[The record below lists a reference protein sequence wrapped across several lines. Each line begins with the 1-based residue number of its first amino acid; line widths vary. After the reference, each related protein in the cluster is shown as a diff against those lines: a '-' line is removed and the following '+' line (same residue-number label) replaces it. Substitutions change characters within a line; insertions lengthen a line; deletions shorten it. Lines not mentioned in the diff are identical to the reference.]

1 MTGRGAFATPR
12 PRSRAARL
20 RELALGIG
28 GTVGLGA
35 VLFTAFGT
43 DGLGGAAA
51 VGLVWLVL
59 GGPYGY
65 TVGQVLVATVLPVP
79 LDAPAFLPVQAAL
92 LVVCFGRLLAS
103 VRPLAAIASAVASV
117 VVAGALVV
125 VSLGSVASLWG
136 ASAVLVAATALVVAF
151 FRWYE
156 PVTGV
161 VTVEGSP

>member
-1 MTGRGAFATPR
+1 MTGRDAFATPH

-20 RELALGIG
+20 RELALGLC
-28 GTVGLGA
+28 GTVALGA
-35 VLFTAFGT
+35 VLFTVFGVE
-43 DGLGGAAA
+43 GVGGAAA

-65 TVGQVLVATVLPVP
+65 AVGQVLVATVLSIP

-103 VRPLAAIASAVASV
+103 VRPLAAVATAVASV
-117 VVAGALVV
+117 VVVGALVV
-125 VSLGSVASLWG
+125 VSLGAVASLWG
-136 ASAVLVAATALVVAF
+136 AGAVLVAATAVVVAL

-156 PVTGV
+156 PVTGAAA
-161 VTVEGSP
+161 VEGSR